1 MSFSKYSGSG
11 ATDKAID
18 KYLNKNSS
26 PTKPVQGTTPSKEKQ
41 LGNYSTT
48 TPKPTTTSNNK
59 NLGNYSTPSKPST
72 PSGGNKSYVNPPP
85 AVNKPA
91 SNQYQYANYDS
102 NNKFLGYTTGES
114 GKSNAMGNAS
124 YVIAPN
130 GQKYNTGFTSSNQGS
145 NNSNSNSSLSGYKN
159 VAGWNDK
166 NNTKLNTNYL
176 PQGLTLPSDGNFSV
190 GAHAI
195 KGQDGNVLRD
205 NNGNVM
211 FEYRPNIY
219 YDKDGKATFQSPN
232 DIVINPGGRVNINSD
247 AYGLKGNYGYDQQKV
262 TGHETAMVEY
272 KHPITGKWEKT
283 SMGMAEGI
291 WRNLVNGGYYSE
303 ADKANNFRI
312 VEGEYGKAL
321 DLNNSNIDSAN
332 RQAQIEMSNKMYQDS
347 PEGAVGFRLQQI
359 DDYLRSE
366 HFKKTGETVPVNY
379 FIQNGEALKQL
390 NTAGIDKNVL
400 NKAISEL
407 SKAPSESQAN
417 VPQVNVTQPIVSNT
431 FNQNDYL
438 LQAQREYDTYMKEQS
453 IKLAQQQ
460 AEYDAYMIEHSAKL
474 AQQQAEYEA
483 LMKQYEV
490 NKNEQ
495 INQNKYLES
504 ELNSYNGSNQDSTYK
519 STITED
525 ARINAISKY
534 LRELEMANQKK

>member
-1 MSFSKYSGSG
+1 MSFSKYFGSGSVG
-11 ATDKAID
+11 KAID

-26 PTKPVQGTTPSKEKQ
+26 PTKPVQGTNPSKEKQ
-41 LGNYSTT
+41 LGNYSVT

-59 NLGNYSTPSKPST
+59 ILGNYSTPSKSSSNKSS
-72 PSGGNKSYVNPPP
+72 SGGSGGSKSYVNPAP

-124 YVIAPN
+124 YVVAPN
-130 GQKYNTGFTSSNQGS
+130 GKKYNTGFTASNQGN
-145 NNSNSNSSLSGYKN
+145 NNSNSSQSLSGYKN

-272 KHPITGKWEKT
+272 KHPVTGKWEKT

-303 ADKANNFRI
+303 ADKANNFR
-312 VEGEYGKAL
+312 VVQGEYGKAL

-347 PEGAVGFRLQQI
+347 PEGAVSFRLQQI

-366 HFKKTGETVPVNY
+366 HYKKTGELLPVNT

-390 NTAGIDKNVL
+390 NTAGIDNNVL
-400 NKAISEL
+400 NKVVSEFIKV
-407 SKAPSESQAN
+407 SPESQTN
-417 VPQVNVTQPIVSNT
+417 VNQPLVSNT

-438 LQAQREYDTYMKEQS
+438 LQAQKEYEEYMKQH
-453 IKLAQQQ
+453 
-460 AEYDAYMIEHSAKL
+460 AEKL

-490 NKNEQ
+490 DKAEQ
-495 INQNKYLES
+495 VNQNKYLES

-519 STITED
+519 TTITED

>member
-1 MSFSKYSGSG
+1 MSFSKYFGSG
-11 ATDKAID
+11 ATGKAID

-26 PTKPVQGTTPSKEKQ
+26 VTKPVQGTTPSKEKQ
-41 LGNYSTT
+41 LGNYSTK

-59 NLGNYSTPSKPST
+59 NLGNYSTPST
-72 PSGGNKSYVNPPP
+72 PSSNKSSSGGNGGNKSYVNPAP

-114 GKSNAMGNAS
+114 GKSNAMGSAS
-124 YVIAPN
+124 YVVAPN
-130 GQKYNTGFTSSNQGS
+130 GQKYNTGFTSSNQGN
-145 NNSNSNSSLSGYKN
+145 NNSNSSQSLSGYKN
-159 VAGWNDK
+159 IAGWNDK
-166 NNTKLNTNYL
+166 NNDRLNTNYV

-262 TGHETAMVEY
+262 TGHETAMIEY

-283 SMGMAEGI
+283 SIGFGEGV
-291 WRNLVNGGYYSE
+291 WNNLVKGGYYTE

-312 VEGEYGKAL
+312 VQGEYGKAL
-321 DLNNSNIDSAN
+321 DLNNSNIYSAN

-347 PEGAVGFRLQQI
+347 PESAVGFRLQQI
-359 DDYLRSE
+359 DDYLRYE
-366 HFKKTGETVPVNY
+366 HFKKTGESVPVNY

-390 NTAGIDKNVL
+390 NTAGIDNNVL
-400 NKAISEL
+400 NKVVSEF
-407 SKAPSESQAN
+407 SKAPSESQT
-417 VPQVNVTQPIVSNT
+417 NVTQPVASNT

-438 LQAQREYDTYMKEQS
+438 LQAQK
-453 IKLAQQQ
+453 
-460 AEYDAYMIEHSAKL
+460 EYDAYMKEQSAKL
-474 AQQQAEYEA
+474 AQQQAEFEA

-490 NKNEQ
+490 DKNEQ
-495 INQNKYLES
+495 TNQNKYLES
-504 ELNSYNGSNQDSTYK
+504 ELNSYNGSNQDNTYK

-525 ARINAISKY
+525 ARTNAISKY
-534 LRELEMANQKK
+534 LKELEMANQKK